1 MEEQA
6 YYPGNIIKT
15 VDVPQQQVINEE
27 NLEKFKFDVSSSM
40 NISLLS
46 YIIISYFGFSQRQ
59 VRRLLAEGRISSYE
73 KGEMVVQLQNLE
85 FQEDEALVAVEQCD
99 DIYSATKF
107 LRQECELCANT
118 MNVKEV

>member
-1 MEEQA
+1 VEEQA